1 MRTVSIVMTY
11 HNRPDQLRQTLRSFR
26 AFYGVNLPDIQVI
39 IVDDASH
46 SALRARTVLDEE
58 HFPATLIDIPPAEKW
73 WVNPSVPY
81 NRGFAAATGEIV
93 LIQNAESLHMGPI
106 INEIR
111 AGVDSSTYL
120 VFPCY
125 STTQEQ
131 LHRIICLGGQMEAQ
145 WFPCVQQAIE
155 PTKDDLW
162 YHHPKHNPTWYHFAS
177 AMTRENLNRI
187 GGFNEA
193 FASGYC
199 FEDNE
204 FLFRVRRSGL
214 KLPAINP
221 NQGYVAHLWHPKN
234 PALHGGCDLWEKNR
248 VLYND
253 ILEGQR

>member
-26 AFYGVNLPDIQVI
+26 AFYGVNLPDVQVV
-39 IVDDASH
+39 IVDDASNPC
-46 SALRARTVLDEE
+46 LRARLVLDDEK
-58 HFPATLIDIPPAEKW
+58 FQATLIEIPRGEKW

-81 NRGFAAATGEIV
+81 NRGFAAATGDVI

-106 INEIR
+106 LDQIR
-111 AGVDSSTYL
+111 SVVDDGNYV

-131 LHRIICLGGQMEAQ
+131 LHRIICLGGQMETA
-145 WFPCVQQAIE
+145 WFPHIQSVIE
-155 PTKDDLW
+155 PTKNDLW

-177 AMTRENLNRI
+177 AMTRKSLNRI
-187 GGFNEA
+187 GGFNEE
-193 FASGYC
+193 FAKGYC

-214 KLPAINP
+214 QIPTINP

-234 PALHGGCDLWEKNR
+234 PALHGGCELWERNR
-248 VLYND
+248 RLFAE
-253 ILEGQR
+253 IQEGR